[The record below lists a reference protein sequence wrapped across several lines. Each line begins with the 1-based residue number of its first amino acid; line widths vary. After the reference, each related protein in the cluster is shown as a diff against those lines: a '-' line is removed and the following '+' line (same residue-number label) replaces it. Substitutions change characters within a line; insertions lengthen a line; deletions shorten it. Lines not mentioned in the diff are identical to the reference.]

1 MENFKII
8 EWPFIEETPSC
19 SSKEEIN
26 NLVLPDYW
34 NEKQVFVFGTV
45 QMFEIKEDKLGCMDV
60 LVVQHL
66 VVTAEK
72 YVHDPGNRGHI

>member
-1 MENFKII
+1 MKFKIDTENDRSENCGIPKLMENFKII

-26 NLVLPDYW
+26 NLMLPDYW

-45 QMFEIKEDKLGCMDV
+45 QMFETKED
-60 LVVQHL
+60 
-66 VVTAEK
+66 
-72 YVHDPGNRGHI
+72 